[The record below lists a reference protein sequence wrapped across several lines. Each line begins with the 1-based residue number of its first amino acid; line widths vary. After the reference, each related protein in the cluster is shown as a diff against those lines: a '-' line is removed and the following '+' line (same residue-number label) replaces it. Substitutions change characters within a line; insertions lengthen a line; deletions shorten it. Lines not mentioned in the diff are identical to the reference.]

1 MLFRSGVGLHYYAS
15 LFERGVIGTA
25 PVDPGTLH
33 VSTEFRVK
41 SVVDKVGSGD
51 CFMGGL
57 IFGLYQG
64 RTPAETINFAAAA
77 AFGKLQ
83 EHGDATRQSIE
94 QVQNTILQYEQ
105 K

>member
-1 MLFRSGVGLHYYAS
+1 VAHTFRFEETGIGLHYYAS
-15 LFERGVIGTA
+15 LFERGA
-25 PVDPGTLH
+25 LH

-83 EHGDATRQSIE
+83 EHGDATRQTIE